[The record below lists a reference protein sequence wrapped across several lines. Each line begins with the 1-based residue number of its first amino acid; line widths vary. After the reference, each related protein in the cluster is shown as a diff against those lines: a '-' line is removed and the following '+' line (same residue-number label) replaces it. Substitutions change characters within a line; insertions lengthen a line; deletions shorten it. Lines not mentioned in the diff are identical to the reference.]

1 MQTSLRIKVGIF
13 SLSMLSMATLLMS
26 PVLGAIVGAFPNN
39 GISQIQM
46 ILSVANLTG
55 IVAAFAV
62 GRIALSIS
70 KRTIALIG
78 AAATCIFGLIPYFF
92 HHQLITL
99 IICSGL
105 IGVSIGFITNVIP
118 GLIADYFP
126 VEERQGAMGKQ
137 VSFVSIGTMFLMFIS
152 GNLGARVWYQSYL
165 TYAFAAL
172 VFVIAWVCLPKT
184 SNEEKQEQHEKHSL
198 RESVNKRVLIVALM
212 GFCFMVVN
220 NAFNNNIS
228 LLISENNLG
237 GSDISGM
244 VTMLAQLGGLVTG
257 LCVGKISKLVRS
269 HMIAFAFVIEG
280 VSLLILA
287 FAGNLPLAIIG
298 SFLSGAGQALFFSQ
312 APFLITILVHPIL
325 IPMGMAVLSTA
336 NSIGGFLSP
345 AIINF
350 LNQVLIGSTASGAML
365 IGCVISLI
373 VAVGAIV
380 SNFQKKSMRFLE
392 EKKV

>member
-1 MQTSLRIKVGIF
+1 MQTSLKVKIGIF

-26 PVLGAIVGAFPNN
+26 PVLGLIVEAFPNS

-55 IVAAFAV
+55 IVAAFVV
-62 GRIALSIS
+62 GRIALSIP

-78 AAATCIFGLIPYFF
+78 SAMTCIFGLIPYFF
-92 HHQLITL
+92 HSQLLVL

-105 IGVSIGFITNVIP
+105 IGVSVGFITNVIP
-118 GLIADYFP
+118 GLIADYFS

-137 VSFVSIGTMFLMFIS
+137 VSFVSIGTMLLMFIS
-152 GNLGARVWYQSYL
+152 GNLGANIWYHSYL
-165 TYAFAAL
+165 SYIFAGI
-172 VFVIAWVCLPKT
+172 VFVIAWVCLPK
-184 SNEEKQEQHEKHSL
+184 SNIEEKQEQKGNHSVT
-198 RESVNKRVLIVALM
+198 EVINKRVVIVALM

-228 LLISENNLG
+228 LLIIENNLG
-237 GSDISGM
+237 GSDVSGL
-244 VTMLAQLGGLVTG
+244 VTMLAQLGGLATG
-257 LCVGKISKLVRS
+257 LCVGRISKVIKS
-269 HMIAFAFVIEG
+269 HMVAFAFVIEG
-280 VSLLILA
+280 VSLVILA
-287 FAGNLPLAIIG
+287 IAGNLPLAIIG

-312 APFLITILVHPIL
+312 APFLITILVHPVL

-350 LNQVLIGSTASGAML
+350 LNHTLLGSTASGAML
-365 IGCVISLI
+365 VGCVISII
-373 VAVGAIV
+373 VAAVAIL
-380 SNFQKKSMRFLE
+380 SNFQKKSMSHLE
-392 EKKV
+392 QEKV

>member
-26 PVLGAIVGAFPNN
+26 PVLGAIAAAFPSS

-55 IVAAFAV
+55 IVAAFVV

-70 KRTIALIG
+70 KRTIALAG
-78 AAATCIFGLIPYFF
+78 SAMTCVFGLIPYFF
-92 HHQLITL
+92 HSQLIVL

-105 IGVSIGFITNVIP
+105 IGVSVGFITNVIP

-137 VSFVSIGTMFLMFIS
+137 VSFVSVGTMFLMFIS
-152 GNLGARVWYQSYL
+152 GNLGAALWYRSYL
-165 TYAFAAL
+165 TYVFAGV
-172 VFVIAWVCLPKT
+172 VFFIAWVCLPKT
-184 SNEEKQEQHEKHSL
+184 SVEESNPKQEKHSVS
-198 RESVNKRVLIVALM
+198 EIINKKVLIVALM

-228 LLISENNLG
+228 LLITERNLG
-237 GSDISGM
+237 GSDIAGL
-244 VTMLAQLGGLVTG
+244 VTMLAQLGGLITG
-257 LCVGKISKLVRS
+257 LCVGQISKLIKS
-269 HMIAFAFVIEG
+269 HMVAFAFVIEG
-280 VSLLILA
+280 GALLILA
-287 FAGNLPLAIIG
+287 IAGNLPLAIIG
-298 SFLSGAGQALFFSQ
+298 SFLSGAGQAMFFSQ

-336 NSIGGFLSP
+336 NSVGGFLSP
-345 AIINF
+345 TIINF
-350 LNQVLIGSTASGAML
+350 LNQALVGSTAAGAML
-365 IGCVISLI
+365 VGCVISII
-373 VAVGAIV
+373 VAAGAVV
-380 SNFQKKSMRFLE
+380 SNFQKKSMSQLE
-392 EKKV
+392 QKEV

>member
-105 IGVSIGFITNVIP
+105 IGVSVGFITNVIP

-126 VEERQGAMGKQ
+126 VEERQGAMGRQ

-165 TYAFAAL
+165 TYVFAAL
-172 VFVIAWVCLPKT
+172 VFVIAWICLPKT

-198 RESVNKRVLIVALM
+198 S
-212 GFCFMVVN
+212 
-220 NAFNNNIS
+220 
-228 LLISENNLG
+228 
-237 GSDISGM
+237 
-244 VTMLAQLGGLVTG
+244 
-257 LCVGKISKLVRS
+257 
-269 HMIAFAFVIEG
+269 
-280 VSLLILA
+280 
-287 FAGNLPLAIIG
+287 
-298 SFLSGAGQALFFSQ
+298 
-312 APFLITILVHPIL
+312 
-325 IPMGMAVLSTA
+325 
-336 NSIGGFLSP
+336 
-345 AIINF
+345 
-350 LNQVLIGSTASGAML
+350 
-365 IGCVISLI
+365 
-373 VAVGAIV
+373 
-380 SNFQKKSMRFLE
+380 
-392 EKKV
+392 KKV

>member
-1 MQTSLRIKVGIF
+1 M
-13 SLSMLSMATLLMS
+13 
-26 PVLGAIVGAFPNN
+26 
-39 GISQIQM
+39 
-46 ILSVANLTG
+46 
-55 IVAAFAV
+55 
-62 GRIALSIS
+62 
-70 KRTIALIG
+70 
-78 AAATCIFGLIPYFF
+78 
-92 HHQLITL
+92 
-99 IICSGL
+99 
-105 IGVSIGFITNVIP
+105 
-118 GLIADYFP
+118 
-126 VEERQGAMGKQ
+126 
-137 VSFVSIGTMFLMFIS
+137 
-152 GNLGARVWYQSYL
+152 
-165 TYAFAAL
+165 
-172 VFVIAWVCLPKT
+172 
-184 SNEEKQEQHEKHSL
+184 
-198 RESVNKRVLIVALM
+198 NKRVLIVALM

-228 LLISENNLG
+228 LLINENNLG

-244 VTMLAQLGGLVTG
+244 VTMLAQLGGLTTG
-257 LCVGKISKLVRS
+257 LCVGKISKLVKS

-287 FAGNLPLAIIG
+287 FAGKLPLAIIG